1 MGMLMLSRKRGGQG
15 QDEGGLGEPWSCGEE
30 GGQIRAGVG
39 FGGWTQPYAD
49 LHLLLQNTHPEVWR

>member
-1 MGMLMLSRKRGGQG
+1 MRVALGSPGAVVRKEARS
-15 QDEGGLGEPWSCGEE
+15 ELGL
-30 GGQIRAGVG
+30 G